1 MIQTFYQALE
11 IQKQWDTSE
20 GLTKDLDNDAV
31 GLRSKHESDDTRRG
45 EWRMN
50 RRAVAPVLSM
60 PWTRPASHPW
70 TGAAVAVKGVS
81 STMEMWLGRAAARA
95 SCSELARPKRS
106 I

>member
-20 GLTKDLDNDAV
+20 GLTKDLDDDAV
-31 GLRSKHESDDTRRG
+31 GLRGKHESDDTRRE

-50 RRAVAPVLSM
+50 GRAVTPILSM

-70 TGAAVAVKGVS
+70 TGAAVAVMGVS
-81 STMEMWLGRAAARA
+81 SIVEMWLGRAAARV
-95 SCSELARPKRS
+95 SHSELARPKRS